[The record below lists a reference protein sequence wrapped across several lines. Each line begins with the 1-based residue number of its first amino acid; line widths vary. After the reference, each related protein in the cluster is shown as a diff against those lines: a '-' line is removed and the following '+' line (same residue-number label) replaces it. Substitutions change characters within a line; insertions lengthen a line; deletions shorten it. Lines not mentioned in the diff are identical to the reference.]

1 MLPCANPTIG
11 LKIKTSAVVS
21 RSAAGVELPPA
32 ITPDRCLSW
41 KDMLVRQL
49 ILGMFMAIVPPQGDG
64 FSEGPVFPSEDILL
78 AQWQEAS

>member
-1 MLPCANPTIG
+1 
-11 LKIKTSAVVS
+11 
-21 RSAAGVELPPA
+21 
-32 ITPDRCLSW
+32 
-41 KDMLVRQL
+41 MLVRQL